1 MSWIYHSSSLLN
13 LNTTP
18 LRDMNRDHQNVLL
31 ENGPSGRDPFNH
43 ARKQLGIYGNKM
55 TSQEKRSL
63 IVRRVVWLTL
73 SVAVLVSAIVV
84 RVSLPLSEEEPVTF
98 SAGNTTKLLTN
109 STKTY

>member
-31 ENGPSGRDPFNH
+31 EDGPSGRDRLNH

-63 IVRRVVWLTL
+63 ILRRVVWLTL

-109 STKTY
+109 STNT